1 MKLALKILALAIVT
15 GPAISYFQY
24 SRPVH
29 VAGGGQHYLVV
40 DEAVWKHSGAGLD
53 DLRLYEAQKEVPVAQ
68 EIERGSLE
76 TVQKDVR
83 ILAPGSIGGKTQFIL
98 DMEGQAEYDRIELKI
113 AAQNFVVRA
122 EVEGQDDLHGSKWV
136 LLNKTVLYD
145 LSEDRL
151 GGNRTLRLPVT
162 TYRYLRVTCDGQ
174 IKPLEITGASA
185 SVRREEKEI
194 WRTVGGEPSRT
205 QEGNDQIFTF
215 TLPPNMPVERVEFA
229 VDAAPANFLRTVDV
243 QGNNDERLGSGEISR
258 IHTVRHGQKIDV
270 DDHRVSVS
278 AAGASRIKV
287 TVRNGDDQPLSIKD
301 VRLLQYERRLYFNAA
316 AGSQLDL
323 YYGDE
328 KLRAPVYD
336 YSRLF
341 QKETAASLAELGPE
355 QKNPAYTGRPD
366 ERPWSEQHPVVLW
379 IAIILAVLLL
389 GGVAIRSM
397 RTATQS

>member
-1 MKLALKILALAIVT
+1 MKLALKFFALAIVV
-15 GPAISYFQY
+15 GPAIAYFQY

-29 VAGGGQHYLVV
+29 VTGSGQHYVVV
-40 DEAVWKHSGAGLD
+40 DEVLWDHSGSGLD
-53 DLRLYEAQKEVPVAQ
+53 DLRLYDAQREIPVAQ
-68 EIERGSLE
+68 EIERGSSE

-83 ILAPGSIGGKTQFIL
+83 VLEPGTIGGKTQWIL
-98 DMEGQAEYDRIELKI
+98 DMEGQAEYDRVELKI
-113 AAQNFVVRA
+113 AAQNFVVKA

-136 LLNKTVLYD
+136 SLNKTVLYD

-162 TYRYLRVTCDGQ
+162 TYRYLRVTCEGQ
-174 IKPLEITGASA
+174 IKPQEITGASA

-194 WRTVGGEPSRT
+194 WRSVGGGPSRT
-205 QEGNDQIFTF
+205 QEGKDQVFTF
-215 TLPPNMPVERVEFA
+215 VLPHNMPVERIEFT
-229 VDAAPANFLRTVDV
+229 VDSAPPNFLRTVDV

-270 DDHRVSVS
+270 DDSSISVS
-278 AAGASRIKV
+278 AAAATRLKV

-301 VRLLQYERRLYFNAA
+301 VRLMQYERRLYFNAP
-316 AGSQLDL
+316 AGASLDL

-336 YSRLF
+336 YTRLF
-341 QKETAASLAELGPE
+341 QKESGATQAEMGPE
-355 QKNPAYTGRPD
+355 RKNAAYTGRPD

-379 IAIILAVLLL
+379 IAIILAVVLL

-397 RTATQS
+397 RAAAP